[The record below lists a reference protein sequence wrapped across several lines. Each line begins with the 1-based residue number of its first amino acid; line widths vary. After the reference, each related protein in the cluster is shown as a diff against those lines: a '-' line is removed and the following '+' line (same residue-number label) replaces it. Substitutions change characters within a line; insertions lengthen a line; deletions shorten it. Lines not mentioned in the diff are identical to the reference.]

1 MIVLGIC
8 MFVLGLNVS
17 FRDLD
22 DSFRYNNQ
30 LRVLDDT
37 EKGNW
42 SKHFLYFPDMVLWNI
57 KSVWG
62 TDTGEIVWAQW
73 PWIKPCYVYYYN
85 VERQSVRRVYIQ
97 GIDDKVF
104 AILFF

>member
-1 MIVLGIC
+1 ML
-8 MFVLGLNVS
+8 VLGLNVS

-42 SKHFLYFPDMVLWNI
+42 SKHFWNI

-62 TDTGEIVWAQW
+62 TDTCEIVWVKW

-104 AILFF
+104 AILFFLIFIFAEVKNLDPF